1 MSEMSHINYIM
12 KRDIFGG
19 FSNTLR
25 FDDIV
30 GGLLL
35 LLLLQ
40 LQMSVS
46 WKVRTF

>member
-1 MSEMSHINYIM
+1 MSEMSHINYMM

-35 LLLLQ
+35 LLLQ

>member
-25 FDDIV
+25 IDDIV
-30 GGLLL
+30 GGLL

>member
-35 LLLLQ
+35 LLLQ

>member
-19 FSNTLR
+19 FPNTLR

-30 GGLLL
+30 GGLL